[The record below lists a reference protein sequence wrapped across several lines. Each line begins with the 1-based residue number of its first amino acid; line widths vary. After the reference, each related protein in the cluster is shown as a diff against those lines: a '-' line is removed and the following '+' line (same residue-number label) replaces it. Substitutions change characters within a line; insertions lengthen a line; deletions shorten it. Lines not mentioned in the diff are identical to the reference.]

1 MAYNPYYYGNYQPTF
16 YNGGN
21 PYYQQQQQPMMQP
34 QQQQQQQNQQP
45 AIQQSGFVPVRSE
58 QEARSY
64 PVAPG
69 NSITFKDENAP
80 YCYVKT
86 MGFNQLDQPVFE
98 RYRLVKEETPAEPQN
113 RSTAQEKPAEVYATK
128 SDLGAI
134 WAEIEGLKSKLKD
147 HANSDNSDNA
157 KVEEETKT

>member
-1 MAYNPYYYGNYQPTF
+1 MAYNPYYYGNYQPNF
-16 YNGGN
+16 YGGGN
-21 PYYQQQQQPMMQP
+21 PYYQQQQQPMMQ
-34 QQQQQQQNQQP
+34 QQQQQPQPQNQQP

-98 RYRLVKEETPAEPQN
+98 RYRLVKEEAPTEVQN
-113 RSTAQEKPAEVYATK
+113 RPAAQEKPAEVYATK
-128 SDLGAI
+128 GDLGAI
-134 WAEIEGLKSKLKD
+134 WAEIEGLKSKLKN
-147 HANSDNSDNA
+147 HANSDNSD
-157 KVEEETKT
+157 KVEEETKS